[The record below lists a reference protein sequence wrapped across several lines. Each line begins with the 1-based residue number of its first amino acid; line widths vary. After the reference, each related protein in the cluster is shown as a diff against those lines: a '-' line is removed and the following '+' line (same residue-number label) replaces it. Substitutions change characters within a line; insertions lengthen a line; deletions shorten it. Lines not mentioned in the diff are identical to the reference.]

1 MPHTSLRRALREV
14 AVWPRTHVVDLTA
27 GSSGMAT
34 ALLPAQ
40 TFTLVDTS
48 ADRLAVATLDLRD
61 AGHVGNI
68 VTLNSEPL
76 DALERVPASADVFVM
91 DADRAVVDRAVVDRA
106 VVDRAVDKVV
116 TKVQR
121 LFPDAVV
128 YAKCC
133 VARVTAAHTALPYGH
148 HGRWLAVVPPVQ
160 RGCR

>member
-48 ADRLAVATLDLRD
+48 ADRLAVAALDLRD

-91 DADRAVVDRAVVDRA
+91 DADSV
-106 VVDRAVDKVV
+106 AVDKVV
-116 TKVQR
+116 DKVVTEVQR